1 MRKLN
6 WEIILSNL
14 AEARQQLEKIEL
26 QVKTGEAP
34 AEGEF
39 QVMLE
44 HTYHHLNFAWN
55 LRRISTTKYA
65 RLTDEEFNQSGKF
78 PKDLEEWKIG
88 SA

>member
-1 MRKLN
+1 MQKLN

-14 AEARQQLEKIEL
+14 AEAREQLVKIEL
-26 QVKTGEAP
+26 QVKKGEAP

-44 HTYHHLNFAWN
+44 HAYHHLNFAWN
-55 LRRISTTKYA
+55 LRRVSTNKYA
-65 RLTDEEFNQSGKF
+65 HLTDEEFNRWSKF